1 MVAQDLTEDDSKRV
15 ERILTSELD
24 QALERTLVVKLLPE
38 DDDGVGSS
46 VDDNDS
52 DALYCLIQVC
62 GGRCYRFN
70 RKHEE
75 DHMQV
80 EILKKIENII
90 TKDEKQSLFSQS
102 QKSNPEIVCK

>member
-52 DALYCLIQVC
+52 DALRCLIQVC
-62 GGRCYRFN
+62 GGECYRFN

-75 DHMQV
+75 GHMQV
-80 EILKKIENII
+80 EILKKIDNIMP
-90 TKDEKQSLFSQS
+90 K
-102 QKSNPEIVCK
+102 